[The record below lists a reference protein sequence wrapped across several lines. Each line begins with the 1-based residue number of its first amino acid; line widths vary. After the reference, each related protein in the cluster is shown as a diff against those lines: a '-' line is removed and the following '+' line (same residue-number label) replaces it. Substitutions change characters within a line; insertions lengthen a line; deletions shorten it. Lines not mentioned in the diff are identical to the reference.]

1 MDRLM
6 KSIVAVFAIALVF
19 RLLEKRGLSSQGT
32 FLGIP
37 YSFRVPTLKGLQESF
52 WNPRDPRILTPHFFG
67 WGYSINI
74 PALLRRFQ

>member
-6 KSIVAVFAIALVF
+6 KGVLAVFAIALVF
-19 RLLEKRGLSSQGT
+19 RLLEKRGISSHGS

-37 YSFRVPTLKGLQESF
+37 YNFRFPTLKGLQESI

-67 WGYSINI
+67 WGYSINT